1 MPGLLQNLKQRLGHF
16 LNLSTQKE
24 GRGEHVSALI
34 QALEQALAHVEPRFL
49 DLGGSFQTLYEE
61 TRTFSAWVGETID
74 LASGESADTSLT
86 GTAAYARACVDRLKA
101 LQADMLDSLSIF
113 ENVEKGLEE
122 LESLSAGA
130 EKIVLLL
137 KVIVLNIGIE
147 SNRAKE
153 SADMFQSFIG
163 EVRELSGHVDQVVR
177 SLHHDSE
184 NIRKDH
190 RKTVDEIRHHV
201 SRLTRLADRADQE
214 LKDSARQI
222 EAMMAKTLQSLNA
235 NRESGQA
242 MERHLGDIVMAL
254 QMHDIIRQRVDGV
267 IRELYGA
274 ETLIREEE
282 PSSGGT
288 AGALALLGQAEQLEA
303 IVADVDRTCRS
314 VSMSFKGI
322 EHHLAELYQD
332 VGQRVRG
339 NRDLTSDKSPFS
351 LLASSLKALNTL
363 MEESVALGRVVDR
376 RIAEASDKV
385 QALSGYVKSVES
397 ISLDLQ
403 RKALNAIIKAAHLGE
418 MGRGIEVFAREVGTA
433 SRSSTR
439 FAENVVASISGIRE
453 MVAALH
459 RNSDNGAGDVL
470 SGNLLAGSD
479 NILKAWERF
488 SDNAGKVAAQ
498 FEKIESIIGRA
509 ESELVFFEEFS
520 GELDDYTAKIR
531 DLAREIAGKALD
543 FMPCERLES
552 PAQNDIVPPAAL
564 GAAALVSAMP
574 RDEAAGEEPEILSS
588 HEEQPVPETSP
599 ESEDDRDDD
608 NGLGDNVELF

>member
-1 MPGLLQNLKQRLGHF
+1 MPGLIQNLKQKLDHF

-24 GRGEHVSALI
+24 GRGLHVTALI

-49 DLGGSFQTLYEE
+49 DLGASFQTLYEE

-86 GTAAYARACVDRLKA
+86 GTAGYARACVDRLKA
-101 LQADMLDSLSIF
+101 LQADMLESLSIF
-113 ENVEKGLEE
+113 EHVEKGLEE

-130 EKIVLLL
+130 EKIVFLL

-153 SADMFQSFIG
+153 SAEMFQSFIG

-267 IRELYGA
+267 IRELYSA

-282 PSSGGT
+282 PSSGTT

-303 IVADVDRTCRS
+303 VVADVDRTCRS

-322 EHHLAELYQD
+322 ERHLAELYQD
-332 VGQRVRG
+332 VGERVRG
-339 NRDLTSDKSPFS
+339 SRDLTSDKSPFS

-363 MEESVALGRVVDR
+363 MEESVVLGQVVDR

-397 ISLDLQ
+397 ISLDLH

-459 RNSDNGAGDVL
+459 RNSDTGAGDAL

-520 GELDDYTAKIR
+520 GELDDYTSRIR
-531 DLAREIAGKALD
+531 DLARELAGKPLAFSSRD
-543 FMPCERLES
+543 
-552 PAQNDIVPPAAL
+552 QAAL
-564 GAAALVSAMP
+564 TSHHSLAAL
-574 RDEAAGEEPEILSS
+574 
-588 HEEQPVPETSP
+588 PVPETPAPLSGMDKEDAPDEELETPLHP
-599 ESEDDRDDD
+599 ESPPVPESAQEPGAEDEKGK
-608 NGLGDNVELF
+608 GLGDNVELF